1 MSRSLGQK
9 EQNCKSKSKILQET
23 LTLVSTEDFSPVY
36 FFGACL
42 SSLKKVE
49 KPSIARFRGW
59 SNIAGTE
66 WMALGKD

>member
-9 EQNCKSKSKILQET
+9 KQNSKSKSKILQET
-23 LTLVSTEDFSPVY
+23 LTLASTENFSPVY

-42 SSLKKVE
+42 SSLKKE